1 MLGAQAAGA
10 ALVSFNAPAFCSYGH
25 EQGANAPVSEY
36 AAFAYTTAL
45 NLLLA
50 DRNCCQRI
58 GDTTIVCWAENAAPT
73 YSNAMLMFFCG
84 GAEARG
90 VSESDLAAALKAL
103 SQGRP
108 VSFLDDNLD
117 PNQNFYVLGISPN
130 AARLSVR
137 FFLRNSFG
145 QFAKNLQDHADRLS
159 ITRPAFDKRENLS
172 VWALAQETVNQRSRD
187 KIHRPS
193 WWAICSGPSSPAGPI
208 PPPCSTA

>member
-1 MLGAQAAGA
+1 
-10 ALVSFNAPAFCSYGH
+10 
-25 EQGANAPVSEY
+25 
-36 AAFAYTTAL
+36 
-45 NLLLA
+45 
-50 DRNCCQRI
+50 
-58 GDTTIVCWAENAAPT
+58 
-73 YSNAMLMFFCG
+73 MLMFFCG

-90 VSESDLAAALKAL
+90 VSESDLAASLKAL

-108 VSFLDDNLD
+108 VSFLDDKLD

-172 VWALAQETVNQRSRD
+172 VWALALVMPMTSKPISTIIISCIAVLAISCKISTFYWRYQVKMRKNQRYHYLRGGYGQRRD
-187 KIHRPS
+187 QQKRRHTSCHKRR
-193 WWAICSGPSSPAGPI
+193 AFFR
-208 PPPCSTA
+208 